1 MPSSELTE
9 RQATAWA
16 SYQRMRTQLS
26 GKLGRELQ
34 RETGLSEAD
43 YEVLSAII
51 ESPEGSVRS
60 LALRCG
66 LDWEKSRLSHQLRR
80 MTERGLVV
88 RDECLED
95 NRGFIVRA
103 SDKGLAAAASARR
116 HHEDAV
122 RHYVADALSAEQ
134 LDLLG
139 SIADAVLK
147 KIEGEQPD
155 R

>member
-1 MPSSELTE
+1 
-9 RQATAWA
+9 
-16 SYQRMRTQLS
+16 MRTQLS
-26 GKLGRELQ
+26 SKLGRELAQ
-34 RETGLSEAD
+34 KTGLSEAD
-43 YEVLSAII
+43 YEILTAII
-51 ESPEGSVRS
+51 ESPNGSVRS

-66 LDWEKSRLSHQLRR
+66 LDWEKSRMSHQLRR

-103 SDKGLAAAASARR
+103 SDKGLAAVQSARH

-122 RHYVADALSAEQ
+122 RRYVANALSPEQ

-139 SIADAVLK
+139 SIAEAVLQN
-147 KIEGEQPD
+147 IADEQY
-155 R
+155 